1 MTRYNF
7 QRNCIFFF
15 IPEYRIQKI
24 IAVEEWADA
33 TWSGLIL
40 MHVDRAYLL
49 PTQDANAHILVSCKD
64 LAVLCSDSWKLL
76 FTYISAIECTRR
88 VGGECVSERQ
98 WSKMNT
104 HMLWVG
110 VWMGLYH
117 IASAPK
123 PKQTGWEGERL
134 KSTVRLL
141 HWFKNS
147 TVCTGG
153 QEATVQGKTLL
164 SPCHRLVPL
173 GVESAS
179 VCVWVTQSSGWA
191 HSRTGTWL
199 ARWHLAGA

>member
-1 MTRYNF
+1 
-7 QRNCIFFF
+7 
-15 IPEYRIQKI
+15 
-24 IAVEEWADA
+24 
-33 TWSGLIL
+33 

-49 PTQDANAHILVSCKD
+49 PTQDANAHILVSWKD
-64 LAVLCSDSWKLL
+64 LAVLCSDPLKVAFHRHLSHCVYAESW
-76 FTYISAIECTRR
+76 
-88 VGGECVSERQ
+88 GECVSERQ
-98 WSKMNT
+98 RSKMNT

-110 VWMGLYH
+110 VWKGFYH
-117 IASAPK
+117 KASAPK

-134 KSTVRLL
+134 RSTVQLL

-153 QEATVQGKTLL
+153 QGATVQGKTLL

-179 VCVWVTQSSGWA
+179 VCVWVTQSCGWA